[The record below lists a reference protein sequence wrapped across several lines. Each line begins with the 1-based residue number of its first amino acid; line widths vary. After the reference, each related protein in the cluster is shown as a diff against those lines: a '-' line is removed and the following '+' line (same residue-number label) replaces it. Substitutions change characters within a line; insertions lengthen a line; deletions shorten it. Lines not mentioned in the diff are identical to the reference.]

1 MARGANCQWSPAKSE
16 LDESFDRCDDFII
29 IRGVTTPR
37 LFFLGKPRFEL
48 GKQAVELTSAKA
60 IALLGYLAATRE
72 PQTREHLLGL
82 LWAESADDAA
92 RKNLRN
98 ALWAIRKALGEDAV
112 VADDDRLAIG
122 ETVWTDVWEFEQV
135 VMLSEAKH
143 LTDSERDSHLPWR
156 AVPGSPQKS
165 LLGMT
170 KALALY
176 RAPFLDGLV
185 LSDAPEFEIWLTA
198 ERERLTQLNLRALA
212 ALVDAY
218 QRAADWR
225 VVIEIAQRALAHDP
239 LQEPMHR
246 ALMQAHARLGE
257 RPEALRQ
264 YDTLRATLERELGV
278 VPLPETEMLRAAIVK
293 GDFVETQHAA
303 SLQKT
308 APKRPP
314 IDKTAAP
321 YIGRRT
327 ERAALDE
334 ELDTASRGGAR
345 VALLTGEIGIG
356 KSRLWQ
362 EWSATLPTEMTV
374 LSTRCLD
381 STQALPFAPLI
392 ELFGRC
398 RKAITPPSPISPI
411 WLAEVARLLPEIRQ
425 RFPDLPAPA
434 TLPPDEERRRVFEA
448 FTQILLALAR
458 PIVLFV
464 DDAHWAD
471 QATLDWLGYLAH
483 AMRDQAL
490 LLIVAYRA
498 EDAPASL
505 VRLAAGWGREG
516 MARRIPLAR
525 LTNAESAALIVALG
539 GDPAIAER
547 VHSQTAGNP
556 YFLIELWR
564 AGTDHVPPLLT
575 ELIRAR
581 LDRLPA
587 SARQVLQAAAVLTP
601 EFDFGALRRTSGR
614 DEEETL
620 QALDALLGAAVLSE
634 KNAHYEFAHP
644 LVATVVQ
651 DDLSGARRAFLHRR
665 AAEALEAIHAGR
677 LPQIAGRLVAHYAAA
692 GDAARAARFAEMAAE
707 RALALAATNE
717 AENFYRQAIALED
730 TPARQMGLGRVLL
743 RQGDAA
749 NARHAFESALRGY
762 ETARDRKGAANA
774 ALNISETLFPQGRFD
789 EGREWI
795 EKGIAFMADEGDSE
809 SHAMAHLLLGYGQ
822 DAEKHLNE
830 ATAHAVESHLPDIAA
845 RSQFILGNQRAE
857 RGDLPN
863 AIKAFKESIR
873 FSQVA
878 GDEYQ
883 EILGYNNLAYHALLA
898 GDLAAAHENVDQ
910 GLARADARAIR
921 LPLQYLYSTRG
932 EIALAEKQWD
942 EAETWFQR
950 GLAEA
955 KANGNAEV
963 TAGYHAKLAQVARGR
978 GNLDGALMLLESAR
992 ESASQVN
999 APFLQAQIEL
1009 WLTELYLQRG
1019 ERSAA
1024 SRALARADAKL
1035 DGARF
1040 DRLKHWAERLRGN
1053 LNL

>member
-1 MARGANCQWSPAKSE
+1 
-16 LDESFDRCDDFII
+16 
-29 IRGVTTPR
+29 VTTPR

-48 GKQAVELTSAKA
+48 GKRNVELSAAKA

-82 LWAESADDAA
+82 LWAESADNAA

-112 VADDDRLAIG
+112 LADDDRLAIN
-122 ETVWTDVWEFEQV
+122 ENAWIDVREFEKISDFSFQISD
-135 VMLSEAKH
+135 LEPRARQSAI
-143 LTDSERDSHLPWR
+143 SHLQS
-156 AVPGSPQKS
+156 VI
-165 LLGMT
+165 
-170 KALALY
+170 ALY
-176 RAPFLDGLV
+176 RAPFLDGLT
-185 LSDAPEFEIWLTA
+185 LSDASEFEIWLTA
-198 ERERLTQLNLRALA
+198 ERERLAQLNLRALA

-218 QRAADWR
+218 QRAGDWR
-225 VVIEIAQRALAHDP
+225 AVIETAQRALAQDP

-246 ALMQAHARLGE
+246 ALMEAHARLGE

-278 VPLPETEMLRAAIVK
+278 APLPETEALRAAILN
-293 GDFVETQHAA
+293 GELMRAHSRAPLPT
-303 SLQKT
+303 L
-308 APKRPP
+308 PKRAP

-321 YIGRRT
+321 YIGRRA

-334 ELDTASRGGAR
+334 ELDLASRGSAR
-345 VALLTGEIGIG
+345 VVLLTGEIGIG

-362 EWSATLPTEMTV
+362 EWSATLSTELTV

-398 RKAITPPSPISPI
+398 QKTITPPSSISPI
-411 WLAEVARLLPEIRQ
+411 WLAEIARLLPEVRQ
-425 RFPDLPAPA
+425 RFPGLPAPA
-434 TLPPDEERRRVFEA
+434 VLPPDEERRRVFEA
-448 FTQILLALAR
+448 FAQILLALAR

-505 VRLAAGWGREG
+505 ARLAAGWGREG
-516 MARRIPLAR
+516 IARRVPLAR

-539 GDPAIAER
+539 GNPAIAER

-556 YFLIELWR
+556 YFLIELLR
-564 AGTDHVPPLLT
+564 GGTDHVPQQLT

-581 LDRLPA
+581 LNRLPE
-587 SARQVLQAAAVLTP
+587 SAQQVLQAAAVLAP
-601 EFDFGALRRTSGR
+601 EFDFGTLRRTSGR

-620 QALDALLGAAVLSE
+620 QALDALLGAAVLTE
-634 KNAHYEFAHP
+634 KNSHYEFAHP

-651 DDLSGARRAFLHRR
+651 DDLSGARCAFLHRR
-665 AAEALEAIHAGR
+665 AAEALETVHAGR
-677 LPQIAGRLVAHYAAA
+677 LPQIAGQLAAHYAAA
-692 GDAARAARFAEMAAE
+692 DDPPRAARFAEMAAE
-707 RALALAATNE
+707 RALGLAATNA

-730 TPARQMGLGRVLL
+730 TPARQMGLGRVLM
-743 RQGDAA
+743 REGEVA
-749 NARHAFESALRGY
+749 NARQAFELALREY
-762 ETARDRKGAANA
+762 QAADDRKRASRA
-774 ALNISETLFPQGRFD
+774 ALNIAETWFPQGRFD

-795 EKGIAFMADEGDSE
+795 EKGIALMADEGDSE

-822 DAEKHLNE
+822 DAEQHLNA

-857 RGDLPN
+857 RGDLLN
-863 AIKAFKESIR
+863 ALEAFKESIR
-873 FSQVA
+873 FSQAA

-898 GDLAAAHENVDQ
+898 GDLAAAHENIDK
-910 GLARADARAIR
+910 GLALAQARAIR

-942 EAETWFQR
+942 GAETWFRR

-955 KANGNAEV
+955 ETNGNVEV
-963 TAGYHAKLAQVARGR
+963 TAGYHAKLALVARGR
-978 GNLDGALMLLESAR
+978 GDLDSALTLLESAR

-1009 WLTELYLQRG
+1009 WLAELYLQRG
-1019 ERSAA
+1019 ERTAA
-1024 SRALARADAKL
+1024 SQTLARADARL
-1035 DGARF
+1035 AGTHF
-1040 DRLKHWAERLRGN
+1040 DRLKQWAEQLRGN
-1053 LNL
+1053 LISSD